1 MRRSPC
7 RSDEVDVQ
15 LDVLGPFVVHR
26 VCQHVYGRDLVI
38 VGDDGLGDAAIE
50 FTKKL
55 TKPAAAALA
64 TARYLA
70 STLERGTV
78 GCGLEDQ
85 ETSASPRNMQKLDV
99 ERLVSG
105 NPA

>member
-26 VCQHVYGRDLVI
+26 VRRRIYGRDLVI
-38 VGDDGLGDAAIE
+38 VGDDGLGDATIE

-55 TKPAAAALA
+55 TKPNRL
-64 TARYLA
+64 
-70 STLERGTV
+70 SSSSV
-78 GCGLEDQ
+78 GDSAIFGLH
-85 ETSASPRNMQKLDV
+85 A
-99 ERLVSG
+99 
-105 NPA
+105 